1 MTSDGRPMTWAGQL
15 AGALRRLCLLAVLA
29 SLAAC
34 ATGPNANP
42 LDPFEPFNR
51 SVSRFNEELDRAVLK
66 PVATGYKEAVPAF
79 VRTSVSNFFNNIS
92 DVWSFINSML
102 QLKPVDAADNFLR
115 VGVNTVFGMA
125 GLIDFASAF
134 NIERHKEDFGQTLG
148 RWGVRSGPYLVLPGL
163 GPSTVRDTLALG
175 VEFGARADPV
185 RRFTD
190 VPLRNSLYG
199 LRVVDKRANLLTA
212 GQVLDAAAL
221 DKYTFTRDVFLQLR
235 RREVDDGKDEEVD
248 PYKDAP
254 ADSAPKS
261 GTSAEP
267 PATGAAPAGPAK
279 PSVPTPTSLVTPPS
293 SEPLEQDP
301 TSASAAE

>member
-1 MTSDGRPMTWAGQL
+1 M
-15 AGALRRLCLLAVLA
+15 LAVLA
-29 SLAAC
+29 SLVAC
-34 ATGPNANP
+34 ATGPNAHP

-51 SVSRFNEELDRAVLK
+51 SVSRFNDELDRTVLK
-66 PVATGYKEAVPAF
+66 PVATGYKEVVPAF

-92 DVWSFINSML
+92 DVWSFINSVL

-185 RRFTD
+185 RRFAD

-199 LRVVDKRANLLTA
+199 LRVVDKRANLLNA

-221 DKYTFTRDVFLQLR
+221 DKYTFTRDVFLQIR
-235 RREVDDGKDEEVD
+235 RRETGDGKDDDVD
-248 PYKDAP
+248 PDKDAP
-254 ADSAPKS
+254 ADPAPRTGLSPEAPAASAPP
-261 GTSAEP
+261 TE
-267 PATGAAPAGPAK
+267 PAK
-279 PSVPTPTSLVTPPS
+279 PSAPPPTSWLAPPG
-293 SEPLEQDP
+293 SEPLEQRL
-301 TSASAAE
+301 TEASAAE

>member
-1 MTSDGRPMTWAGQL
+1 MTCARHL
-15 AGALRRLCLLAVLA
+15 AGALRRLCLLAMLA

-34 ATGPNANP
+34 ASGPNANP

-51 SVSRFNEELDRAVLK
+51 SVSRFNDELDRAVLK

-199 LRVVDKRANLLTA
+199 LRVVDKRANLLNA

-221 DKYTFTRDVFLQLR
+221 DRYTFTRDVFLQLR

-248 PYKDAP
+248 PYKDGP

-261 GTSAEP
+261 GVSPEA
-267 PATGAAPAGPAK
+267 PAAGAAPAEQAK
-279 PSVPTPTSLVTPPS
+279 PFVVVPTSLATPPS
-293 SEPLEQDP
+293 SEPLEQGLTD
-301 TSASAAE
+301 ASAAE